1 MTSKEYEM
9 LEKKYQDLF
18 REKSNLEMQLE
29 RVSAEYLYVMHR
41 LKTEPIED

>member
-1 MTSKEYEM
+1 MTSKEYEI

-29 RVSAEYLYVMHR
+29 KVSAEFLYITHK
-41 LKTEPIED
+41 LKNELIED